1 MSSKGLGGRRAPAV
15 LRRSIL
21 LGLLTCALLRGALL
35 FWIGISDPGTSVLFA
50 LGAGAFVPKLIGGF
64 EPFVQVLSVA
74 PDLLVLFQLS
84 DYVSSALRRE
94 SSLALPRA
102 GGRRAWAGEKCLRL
116 AVCVILYEVASTLAV
131 LAAAALLSGAA
142 SADLAALLAPVLQC
156 ALLDSVLLLVLILY
170 ANLLALG
177 RDAIVA
183 FATVA
188 GVHVAALL
196 ALAAVQG
203 DVAKSLACWLPS
215 ARGVPA
221 WHLSLCELCGNASDV
236 AVDMSLAVSAA
247 VLLALSA
254 ALALALIRL
263 VRGTDLI

>member
-1 MSSKGLGGRRAPAV
+1 MSSKEGGGRRRPIA
-15 LRRSIL
+15 LRQGAL
-21 LGLLTCALLRGALL
+21 FGLLACALLRGALL
-35 FWIGISDPGTSVLFA
+35 FWLGVGDSGTCTLFA
-50 LGAGAFVPKLIGGF
+50 LGAGAFVPRLIGGF

-156 ALLDSVLLLVLILY
+156 ALLDSVLLLVLILC

-183 FATVA
+183 FAMVT

-196 ALAAVQG
+196 ALTAVPL
-203 DVAKSLACWLPS
+203 DSARSLARWVPS
-215 ARGVPA
+215 ARGIPA
-221 WHLSLCELCGNASDV
+221 WHLSLCEACGNTSAVV
-236 AVDMSLAVSAA
+236 ADMSPAASAVA
-247 VLLALSA
+247 LLVLSA
-254 ALALALIRL
+254 ALALALIRS
-263 VRGTDLI
+263 VQRTDLI